1 MLDLPNTTGQN
12 QLEQNKRR
20 KKMNISIMKILF
32 EFLKNMWIVIA
43 IIFTMP
49 ILWIV
54 IDWAVDVIIA
64 KIKGDNS
71 EGKITD

>member
-1 MLDLPNTTGQN
+1 
-12 QLEQNKRR
+12 
-20 KKMNISIMKILF
+20 MNVLF

-54 IDWAVDVIIA
+54 VDWAFDVIIS
-64 KIKGDNS
+64 KIKGDKS
-71 EGKITD
+71 ERKNTD

>member
-1 MLDLPNTTGQN
+1 
-12 QLEQNKRR
+12 
-20 KKMNISIMKILF
+20 MNISIMKILF

-64 KIKGDNS
+64 KVKGDKS
-71 EGKITD
+71 ERKNTD

>member
-1 MLDLPNTTGQN
+1 
-12 QLEQNKRR
+12 
-20 KKMNISIMKILF
+20 MNILF

-43 IIFTMP
+43 FIFTIP

-64 KIKGDNS
+64 KVKGNKS
-71 EGKITD
+71 ERKNTD